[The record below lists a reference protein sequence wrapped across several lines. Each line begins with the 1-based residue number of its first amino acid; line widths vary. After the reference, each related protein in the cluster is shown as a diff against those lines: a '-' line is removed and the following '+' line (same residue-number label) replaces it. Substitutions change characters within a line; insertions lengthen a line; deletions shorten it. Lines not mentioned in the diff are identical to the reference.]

1 MHVQY
6 QELDFKARRIV
17 FKIFLDRVVAIMS
30 SSFLIPLTTTLKS
43 SLFASKPASFVA
55 FFNTK
60 LDHLAKRDALNGQQI
75 KNTIRC
81 TQALVVNE
89 RKSLTMYYL
98 VKVLEA
104 AKAFEQDLNG
114 GTRYLD
120 AMRSYTWREKGGLQY
135 WHESMGRGNGLWTM
149 SSVSDRISRKNGS
162 LKHRDASLYLAEF
175 VQDNLLESLPIMT
188 KR

>member
-120 AMRSYTWREKGGLQY
+120 AMRSYT
-135 WHESMGRGNGLWTM
+135 
-149 SSVSDRISRKNGS
+149 
-162 LKHRDASLYLAEF
+162 
-175 VQDNLLESLPIMT
+175 
-188 KR
+188 